1 MEFMQKDSS
10 FLKYGSSLL
19 VLATV
24 LLGSDAISRPATAN
38 EVAPPTALDSSAQKT
53 SAPVTAIT
61 VAELTTVSS
70 ANKVTALAVNL
81 PPAET
86 LSSPTETVEPVTVT
100 SLQNQPLRLSKAPEL
115 AEILSFQADNSSK
128 REDPPTL
135 NISRQAADLQS
146 RPGATVVQPNLPLNT
161 LAQENSGSK
170 SKDEAPP
177 EVGFGSRF
185 TIIPN
190 IGTLGLGIA
199 VATPIA
205 SDYNFRLGFNALNYG
220 SISGTYGSLNYD
232 ANLNLLNISALV
244 DAYPFGS
251 NSVFYF
257 TAGLIY
263 QNNKLVGTGKTTTTT
278 SFTIGDNTYS
288 TNDVT
293 SVNAEASFPNKI
305 APYFGI
311 GVGSPVASLNNG
323 GELNVFANLG
333 IMFSGQPTISITPT
347 TSSTISAA
355 TSTQLNADV
364 QKEVSKAQT
373 SLSKDVPAVYPVLSI
388 GLSYQF

>member
-1 MEFMQKDSS
+1 MQKDSS
-10 FLKYGSSLL
+10 LLKYGSSLL

-24 LLGSDAISRPATAN
+24 LIGSDAISRPAAAN
-38 EVAPPTALDSSAQKT
+38 EVVPPTALDSSAQKT
-53 SAPVTAIT
+53 SAPV
-61 VAELTTVSS
+61 AEITTVSS
-70 ANKVTALAVNL
+70 PNKVTALAVNL
-81 PPAET
+81 QPAET
-86 LSSPTETVEPVTVT
+86 LSSPTETVEPVAVT

-115 AEILSFQADNSSK
+115 AEILSFQAENSSK
-128 REDPPTL
+128 REDPPIL

-146 RPGATVVQPNLPLNT
+146 RPGATIVQPNLPLGS
-161 LAQENSGSK
+161 LAQENSGRK

-177 EVGFGSRF
+177 EVAFGSRF

-232 ANLNLLNISALV
+232 ANLNLLNISALI

-263 QNNKLVGTGKTTTTT
+263 QNNKLAGTGKTTTAT
-278 SFTIGDNTYS
+278 SFTIGDNSYS
-288 TNDVT
+288 TSDVS

>member
-1 MEFMQKDSS
+1 MQKDSNL
-10 FLKYGSSLL
+10 LKCGGSLL

-24 LLGSDAISRPATAN
+24 LIGNDALSRPAAAS
-38 EVAPPTALDSSAQKT
+38 EVAPPTALDTSAQKT
-53 SAPVTAIT
+53 SAPVTEIT
-61 VAELTTVSS
+61 VAELTTFPSP
-70 ANKVTALAVNL
+70 NKVTALAVNL
-81 PPAET
+81 QPAET
-86 LSSPTETVEPVTVT
+86 LSNPTETVEPVT

-115 AEILSFQADNSSK
+115 GEILSFQTQNSSK
-128 REDPPTL
+128 REDTATL

-146 RPGATVVQPNLPLNT
+146 RPEATIVQPNLPSGS

-263 QNNKLVGTGKTTTTT
+263 QNNKLVGTGKTTTAT

-288 TNDVT
+288 TKDVT

-311 GVGSPVASLNNG
+311 GVGSPVASLTNG
-323 GELNVFANLG
+323 GELNIFANLG
-333 IMFSGQPTISITPT
+333 IMFSGQPTITITPT

>member
-1 MEFMQKDSS
+1 MQKDSS
-10 FLKYGSSLL
+10 LLKYGSSLL

-24 LLGSDAISRPATAN
+24 LIGSDAISRPAAAN
-38 EVAPPTALDSSAQKT
+38 EVVPPTALDSSAQKT
-53 SAPVTAIT
+53 SAPV
-61 VAELTTVSS
+61 AEITTVSS
-70 ANKVTALAVNL
+70 PNKVTALAVNL
-81 PPAET
+81 QPAET
-86 LSSPTETVEPVTVT
+86 LSSPTETVEPVAVT

-115 AEILSFQADNSSK
+115 AEILSFQAENSSK
-128 REDPPTL
+128 REDPPIL

-146 RPGATVVQPNLPLNT
+146 RPGATIVQPNLPLGS
-161 LAQENSGSK
+161 LAQENSGRK

-177 EVGFGSRF
+177 EVAFGSRF

-263 QNNKLVGTGKTTTTT
+263 QNNKLAGTGKTTTAT
-278 SFTIGDNTYS
+278 SFTIGDNSYS
-288 TNDVT
+288 TSDVS

>member
-1 MEFMQKDSS
+1 MQKDSS
-10 FLKYGSSLL
+10 LLKYGSSLL

-24 LLGSDAISRPATAN
+24 LIGSDAISRPAAAN
-38 EVAPPTALDSSAQKT
+38 EVVPPTALDSSAQKT
-53 SAPVTAIT
+53 SAPV
-61 VAELTTVSS
+61 AEITTVSS
-70 ANKVTALAVNL
+70 PNKVTALAVNL
-81 PPAET
+81 QPAET
-86 LSSPTETVEPVTVT
+86 LSSPTETVEPVAVT

-115 AEILSFQADNSSK
+115 AEILSFQAENFSK
-128 REDPPTL
+128 REDPPIL

-146 RPGATVVQPNLPLNT
+146 RPGATIVQPNLPLGS
-161 LAQENSGSK
+161 LAQENSGRK

-177 EVGFGSRF
+177 EVAFGSRF

-263 QNNKLVGTGKTTTTT
+263 QNNKLAGTGKTTTAT
-278 SFTIGDNTYS
+278 SFTIGDNSYS
-288 TNDVT
+288 TSDVS

>member
-1 MEFMQKDSS
+1 MQKDSS
-10 FLKYGSSLL
+10 LLKYGSSLL

-24 LLGSDAISRPATAN
+24 LIGSDAISRPAAAN
-38 EVAPPTALDSSAQKT
+38 EVVPPTALDSSAQKT
-53 SAPVTAIT
+53 SAPV
-61 VAELTTVSS
+61 AEITTVSS
-70 ANKVTALAVNL
+70 PNKVTALAVNL
-81 PPAET
+81 QPAET
-86 LSSPTETVEPVTVT
+86 SIPEPLASSPTEMVEPVT
-100 SLQNQPLRLSKAPEL
+100 SLQNHPLRLSKAPEL
-115 AEILSFQADNSSK
+115 AEILSFQAENSSK
-128 REDPPTL
+128 REDPPIL

-146 RPGATVVQPNLPLNT
+146 RPGATIVQPNLPLGS
-161 LAQENSGSK
+161 LAQENSGRK

-177 EVGFGSRF
+177 EVAFGSRF

-232 ANLNLLNISALV
+232 ANLNLLNVSALV

-263 QNNKLVGTGKTTTTT
+263 QNNKLAGTGKTTTAT

-288 TNDVT
+288 TKDVT